1 MEQEK
6 SIRHAKRKGCKD
18 RKAESIDGRIGGGY
32 SRSSEEDPVMGL
44 ERRGIRIQRL
54 ALYNFER
61 RRMQ

>member
-6 SIRHAKRKGCKD
+6 PVRNDKGKSHIPK
-18 RKAESIDGRIGGGY
+18 KAESTDGRTGGGY
-32 SRSSEEDPVMGL
+32 SRSSEEYPVMGL